1 MPEPVQQDMGTA
13 LHWAQAGGVDPK
25 GRFRGPLHP
34 DARPMKGK
42 TLGGVIEVAVDH
54 AGDTYRVMYAGLA
67 VSWAMFCGATK
78 TASPRAMSFWF
89 IRISSGSPA
98 SLVSSALVA
107 ANGWFGN
114 TTPPTVL
121 TMAI

>member
-67 VSWAMFCGATK
+67 GRLYVLHAFQKKSTRGRRTPQREIELIEDRLA
-78 TASPRAMSFWF
+78 
-89 IRISSGSPA
+89 
-98 SLVSSALVA
+98 VA
-107 ANGWFGN
+107 RQLARKEV
-114 TTPPTVL
+114 TTQ
-121 TMAI
+121 